1 MGKRTTQTDE
11 SVKGFADVVGAW
23 GFVILK
29 EPLPCALK
37 IYFEDAHLL
46 KGEGKSITY
55 FI

>member
-29 EPLPCALK
+29 EPLPSP
-37 IYFEDAHLL
+37 LL
-46 KGEGKSITY
+46 RGEGTSLRIK
-55 FI
+55 